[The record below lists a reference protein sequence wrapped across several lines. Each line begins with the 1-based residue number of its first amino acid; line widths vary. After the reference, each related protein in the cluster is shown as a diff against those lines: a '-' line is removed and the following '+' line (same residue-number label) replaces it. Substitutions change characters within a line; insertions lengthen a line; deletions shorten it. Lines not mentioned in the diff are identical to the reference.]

1 MKQILTICAL
11 ISVACS
17 AAPKKVIHAENTSA
31 QQATTH
37 AKPKPAQN
45 EILTA
50 TKDNHELLNHIID
63 RLEHIE
69 QGLAILINNL
79 VRDTNHEK
87 AVAMAKAE
95 TTKRMQ
101 AKAVAPIAKAKHT
114 AHKTAAVVKA
124 HA

>member
-17 AAPKKVIHAENTSA
+17 AAQKKIVHAETPAA
-31 QQATTH
+31 QTVTTH
-37 AKPKPAQN
+37 AKPRPAQN

-50 TKDNHELLNHIID
+50 AKDNHALLNHIIN

-79 VRDTNHEK
+79 VRDTKHEK

-95 TTKRMQ
+95 TTKRIQ
-101 AKAVAPIAKAKHT
+101 AKAVAPMAKSKSSRET
-114 AHKTAAVVKA
+114 TGVKA
-124 HA
+124 QA

>member
-11 ISVACS
+11 ISLSCT
-17 AAPKKVIHAENTSA
+17 AAAKKAVHAETPAA
-31 QQATTH
+31 QPATVH

-45 EILTA
+45 EILNA

-63 RLEHIE
+63 RLEYIE
-69 QGLAILINNL
+69 QGLAILINSL

-87 AVAMAKAE
+87 AVAKAKEKTATLHAKASE
-95 TTKRMQ
+95 TMT
-101 AKAVAPIAKAKHT
+101 KAKHT
-114 AHKTAAVVKA
+114 AHKAAAVAKA